1 MKLSSHSRS
10 SDADALASSTGPLS
24 DDELA
29 RYARQIRLPS
39 LGVEGQLKLQGAERA
54 DRWRGRTG
62 IARGDVSRRRRRR
75 PHRHRR
81 RGSRRSVESSS
92 AAPPSQRRRRIAQG
106 GLGAHH
112 DREINPHVRV
122 DAIGERVSAENALD
136 LVTAYDVVIDG
147 TDNFPTRYLLNDACV
162 MTGRPLVYGSVDR
175 FEGQVSVF
183 ATEHGP
189 CYRCLF
195 PRPPEPGTVQNCAD
209 AGVLGVLPGLIGT
222 LQATEAL
229 KMILGLGDPLI
240 GRLLLVDTLSM
251 RFRTIGVDR
260 DPTCPACGT
269 REIQEL
275 IDYEAF
281 CAGEPIRSQP
291 MRPQPGAP
299 GIIAPAELSA
309 ALNQGE
315 SIVVIDVREPYEWQ
329 IGRIPTARLIPL
341 ATLLAEPPDLD
352 RTASIV
358 VYCHHG
364 SRSDAAARALAGAG
378 FTDVRN
384 LVGGIDRWSREVDPL
399 VRRY

>member
-1 MKLSSHSRS
+1 MKLSLHSRS
-10 SDADALASSTGPLS
+10 FNAGAHASSTGSLS

-39 LGVEGQLKLQGAERA
+39 LGVDGQLKLRDAAVLIVGA
-54 DRWRGRTG
+54 
-62 IARGDVSRRRRRR
+62 
-75 PHRHRR
+75 
-81 RGSRRSVESSS
+81 
-92 AAPPSQRRRRIAQG
+92 G
-106 GLGAHH
+106 GLGSPAAMYLAAAGVGRIGIADG
-112 DREINPHVRV
+112 DRVDTSNLHRQLLHRTDDVGSPKAVSARATIDEINPNVRV
-122 DAIGERVSAENALD
+122 DAIGARVSAENALD

-162 MTGRPLVYGSVDR
+162 LTGRPLVYGSVDR

-183 ATEHGP
+183 ASEHGP

-195 PRPPEPGTVQNCAD
+195 PRPPELGTVQNCAD

-229 KMILGLGDPLI
+229 KLIVGLGDSLI
-240 GRLLLVDTLSM
+240 GRLLIVDTLSM

-260 DPTCPACGT
+260 DPTCPVCGT
-269 REIQEL
+269 HEIREL

-281 CAGEPIRSQP
+281 CAGESSPSQP
-291 MRPQPGAP
+291 MTQKPTAP
-299 GIIAPAELSA
+299 GVITPTELSD
-309 ALNQGE
+309 ALNRGD

-341 ATLLAEPPDLD
+341 STLRAAASELD
-352 RTASIV
+352 RNASIV

-364 SRSDAAARALAGAG
+364 SRSDAAARALASAG
-378 FTDVRN
+378 FADVRN
-384 LVGGIDRWSREVDPL
+384 LVGGIDRWSREVDPN
-399 VRRY
+399 VPRY